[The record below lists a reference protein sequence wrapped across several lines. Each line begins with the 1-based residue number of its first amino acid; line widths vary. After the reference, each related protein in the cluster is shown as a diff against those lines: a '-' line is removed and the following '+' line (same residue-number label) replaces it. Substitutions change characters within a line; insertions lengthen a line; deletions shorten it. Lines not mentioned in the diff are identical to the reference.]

1 MILKKISI
9 CVPCYNEEE
18 NIENMYNKLKSIFD
32 ELGKYDYEIIFS
44 DNCSTDGS
52 AEILKRISAKDKHV
66 KVILNMRNYGP
77 DRSCLNCLFRATG
90 DAIISLPCDFQ
101 EPPDMIPVFLE
112 EWEKGNL
119 VVWGQKL
126 KSKENPIKF
135 FFRKIFYKIIKSFSE
150 NPQIENTTGFGVMDR
165 TVLECVKET
174 GETKEG
180 LRNLIPELGFAIKL
194 IPYTQQ
200 KRQAG
205 KSSYNMIRYLNFSI
219 DTLITTSKLPL
230 RLATILGSIVSF
242 FSIVIFIVYF
252 IYKLIHWDSFEVGM
266 FPVICGIFLVGAIE
280 IMFIGIIGEYIG
292 ILVERSEKRPLVLE
306 KELINFDDEQK
317 NE

>member
-1 MILKKISI
+1 MVLKKVSI

-44 DNCSTDGS
+44 DNCSTDS
-52 AEILKRISAKDKHV
+52 SSDILKRISAKDKHV

-90 DAIISLPCDFQ
+90 DAIISMPCDFQ

-180 LRNLIPELGFAIKL
+180 LRNLIPELGFAVKL

-252 IYKLIHWDSFEVGM
+252 IYKLVHWDSFEVGM
-266 FPVICGIFLVGAIE
+266 FPVICGIFLVDG
-280 IMFIGIIGEYIG
+280 
-292 ILVERSEKRPLVLE
+292 KRCT
-306 KELINFDDEQK
+306 FRHA
-317 NE
+317 